1 MNVSTS
7 SSKQFCDLLSTIIDG
22 KTSNPTPLS
31 VLYSRITKNEDKFFS
46 HLFWISTLKPFTKV
60 LVLALEIVCS
70 VGGISNHEIAL
81 SECAPCSVNNIACQ
95 GVTFLLDMER

>member
-1 MNVSTS
+1 MT
-7 SSKQFCDLLSTIIDG
+7 STIIDG
-22 KTSNPTPLS
+22 RTSVPTPLS

-70 VGGISNHEIAL
+70 VGGISLSNHEIAL
-81 SECAPCSVNNIACQ
+81 SECATLFSK
-95 GVTFLLDMER
+95 